1 MIVHVTNIEWDIED
15 DTPVEE
21 LPKEVDLEYDEYDDL
36 CPSFLRDMADSVCE
50 RLEEEYGFCVANFA
64 IDI

>member
-1 MIVHVTNIEWDIED
+1 MIVHVTNIEWDIDEND
-15 DTPVEE
+15 VRSES
-21 LPKEVDLEYDEYDDL
+21 LPSEVDLEYDDL
-36 CPSFLRDMADSVCE
+36 CTSFLRDMEDSICE

>member
-1 MIVHVTNIEWDIED
+1 MIVHVTNIEWDIDEND
-15 DTPVEE
+15 VPSES
-21 LPKEVDLEYDEYDDL
+21 LPSEVDLEYDDI
-36 CPSFLRDMADSVCE
+36 CTSFLRDMEDSICE

>member
-1 MIVHVTNIEWDIED
+1 MIVHVTNIEWDIDEND
-15 DTPVEE
+15 VSSES
-21 LPKEVDLEYDEYDDL
+21 LPSEVDLEYDDL
-36 CPSFLRDMADSVCE
+36 CTSFLRDMEDSICE

>member
-15 DTPVEE
+15 DTPIEE
-21 LPKEVDLEYDEYDDL
+21 LPKEVDLEYDDL
-36 CPSFLRDMADSVCE
+36 CTSFLRNMADSVCE
-50 RLEEEYGFCVANFA
+50 RLEEEYGFCVANFT